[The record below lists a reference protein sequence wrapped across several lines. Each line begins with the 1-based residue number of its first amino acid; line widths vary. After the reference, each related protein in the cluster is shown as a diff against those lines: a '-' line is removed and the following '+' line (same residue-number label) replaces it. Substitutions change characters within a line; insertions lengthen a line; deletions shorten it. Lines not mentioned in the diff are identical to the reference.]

1 MKHHIKSNFFNQ
13 NETCRKRFPTIVFK
27 IIYNLDFIFKKSYY
41 IHDFYNVMN
50 VQDNLIDYWQ
60 NGTIF

>member
-27 IIYNLDFIFKKSYY
+27 IIYNLDFIFKKEYRSYY
-41 IHDFYNVMN
+41 IYDFNVMN
-50 VQDNLIDYWQ
+50 VIEN
-60 NGTIF
+60 